1 MALKGNK
8 MTTSN
13 QIGITLYGVAGVPS
27 ANTSTAFEALTFV
40 QLKKTQLLPNFGVT
54 HSNID
59 VSDLGT
65 GFTSGVKGAGTGNDS
80 PFTFH
85 GDGAD
90 TGMATAIVAAGADAG
105 LYSLKI
111 VKGTGTDS
119 GDGPAPVT
127 GDVVEYAQGY
137 LHTFVLNP
145 KDDASFEGGSIN
157 FKQNAKTITAT
168 EPA

>member
-8 MTTSN
+8 MTTEN
-13 QIGITLYGVAGVPS
+13 QIGLTLYGVAGLPS
-27 ANTSTAFEALTFV
+27 ANTSTAFEALTWV
-40 QLKKTQLLPNFGVT
+40 QLKKTQLLPSFGVT

-65 GFTSGVKGAGTGNDS
+65 GFTSGVKGPGTGNDS

-85 GDGAD
+85 GTGSD
-90 TGMATAIVAAGADAG
+90 TGMATAKTAADGDGG

-111 VKGTGTDS
+111 VRGTGTDT

-137 LHTFVLNP
+137 VHTLVLNE
-145 KDDASFEGGSIN
+145 KSDTSFEGGSIN
-157 FKQNAKTITAT
+157 FKQNAKTITST